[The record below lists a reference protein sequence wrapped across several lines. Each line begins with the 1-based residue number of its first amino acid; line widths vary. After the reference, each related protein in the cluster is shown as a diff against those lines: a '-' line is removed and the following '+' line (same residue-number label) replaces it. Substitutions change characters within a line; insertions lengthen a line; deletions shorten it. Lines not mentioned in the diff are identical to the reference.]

1 MLNSFR
7 SSLRKTNLTQTS
19 KLISSQSRS
28 EFLSLRSYATQAP
41 ISQQS
46 EVELK
51 VKPNVEYSSK
61 IEDIVKSISQLT
73 LIEASELVDALKTR
87 LNITEIAAP
96 ISTSVTESKSTE
108 SQTSTSTEPEKPKE
122 KTTFNLTLTK
132 IDATQKAKV
141 IKEVKTI
148 MPNMNLVEAKKFVES
163 LPKVLKENGTKDE
176 IEKLKKTLESIGAT
190 VQLD

>member
-1 MLNSFR
+1 P
-7 SSLRKTNLTQTS
+7 TP
-19 KLISSQSRS
+19 
-28 EFLSLRSYATQAP
+28 EFS
-41 ISQQS
+41 
-46 EVELK
+46 
-51 VKPNVEYSSK
+51 NK
-61 IEDIVKSISQLT
+61 IEEIVKSISQLT

-96 ISTSVTESKSTE
+96 ISHSVNESKPIE
-108 SQTSTSTEPEKPKE
+108 SQPSTPIEAEKPKE

-163 LPKVLKENGTKDE
+163 LPKVLKENGSKEE